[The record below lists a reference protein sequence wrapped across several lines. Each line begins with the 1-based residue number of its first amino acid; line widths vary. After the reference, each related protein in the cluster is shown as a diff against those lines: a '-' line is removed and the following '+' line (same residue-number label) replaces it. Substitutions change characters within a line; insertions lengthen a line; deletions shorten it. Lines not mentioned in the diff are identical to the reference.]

1 MTSIKFW
8 MISKAK
14 KETLIILTI
23 RRIILLLSTNKFSLN
38 MIMKVL
44 EQIMKQFKKIKLF
57 KILMKKINK
66 IKKIIQ
72 FNQ

>member
-57 KILMKKINK
+57 KIMKKINK
-66 IKKIIQ
+66 IKKIIHI
-72 FNQ
+72 NQ